1 MKLDPKKDTQVRM
14 SKSAAEKHNN
24 RRQTAL
30 TDAQLYKPAV
40 VETSP
45 FQTLESKPFDP
56 PEEAFKVYKP
66 A

>member
-1 MKLDPKKDTQVRM
+1 M

-40 VETSP
+40 VEASP